1 MTAETLSSLNIK
13 RGAIK
18 RKLTLAQ
25 NALPDLSCLMEIQ
38 ERLTKLRPIYDEFFE
53 IQMQIEDIEI
63 SLNQTSTADQGTT
76 FDKDYHSVLSKL
88 RTLEAQHKPQSQQT
102 TIANSNSN
110 EVNQKSVPVK
120 LPELTLP
127 SFDGSY
133 SDWTSFYDTF
143 SALVD
148 QNTQLSEIHKFH
160 YLKSCLKGNA
170 IKTIESLKVTAENY
184 YIAWSL
190 LQNRY
195 SNQRLIVQEHIFGI
209 LNHNNLNKPSYQEL
223 RKLLDTVSSHL
234 EALNVHDITP
244 QKFRDVTLVAIIS
257 EKLDFV
263 SKREWQSK
271 LTTNLPTWDQLK
283 EFLEKRCE
291 TLETLHLMSN
301 KSVSHDNNSKKVN
314 PKVVANV
321 STNKGKKSN
330 SDNNKILTCPCCSQ
344 NHNLF
349 HCAQFINLTVK
360 DRINLVHSKHLCNN
374 CFRNNHVASTC
385 KSEYRC
391 KMCKEPHNTLLHETL
406 SQTNNNQQP
415 PTVLKINS
423 HQVYFS
429 NVILPTAQVQVFDYF
444 GKKHVFRALLDS
456 GSQLNFVSERVAKLL
471 KLKLQPVVLSVAGI
485 NQSLTNASNVTD
497 IKIQSNYED
506 YNSNLSCVVIPQ
518 ISEFLPCNSFSTANL
533 KFPQH
538 IQLADPTFHV
548 KGAID
553 LLIGAQVFFQLLKP
567 NRESLAQNFLL
578 QETKLG
584 WVVVNSCYNNG
595 QDIAI
600 RNLCHFVQPA
610 LEQMVNKFWELDSF
624 KNETI
629 INQDDALCEKIFAD
643 HHKRSKTGKYVVP
656 LPFKQEK
663 LNLGTSRAGAIK
675 RFKSLECKFRRDKG
689 FKTVYAKVIE
699 DYFRQGHAEQV
710 PANEL
715 DNPCYYLPHH
725 GVTKEESTTTQLR
738 VVFDA
743 SAKTSNQKSL
753 NDLLLI
759 GPKID
764 SDLYSI
770 LLRFREHKVAF
781 TADISQM
788 YRQIQIQPQYYDYQR
803 FVWRFDEISEIQ
815 TYRLKTVT
823 FGVSSAPYLAIRP
836 LHQLASDERHNFPNA
851 YDHITK
857 NMYVDDLLSGSDNT
871 ENALKL
877 KTEIS
882 ECLARGTF
890 SLRKWASNEKSLLPN
905 SVVHTSEI
913 NLDKEGISK
922 TLGIIWNCNS
932 DHIQYRIKLRDV
944 NVVKTKRVVLSLTAQ
959 LFDPLG
965 LIAPVVVT
973 AKIFL
978 QKLWTAKLEWDEKLP
993 NYLENQWDNF
1003 VKTLSDLN
1011 DVIIPRCVIGVQT
1024 PAQVELHGFCDS
1036 SQLAYGAC
1044 IFVKSCDKNGD
1055 IQVRLLTAKS
1065 RVAPI
1070 KTQTL
1075 PRLELCGAVLVSEL
1089 MTEVKK
1095 SLNCEIDNEFY
1106 YTDSTIVLSWLAAS
1120 PNTWTTFVANRVSK
1134 IQTLTNIEN
1143 WTHVPSNSNPADII
1157 SRGCTPKQ
1165 LIDNKLWLNGPTFL
1179 WQNETDHSDN
1189 IKNIIN
1195 PSETEERRRI
1205 VCTKAVIN
1213 NESSELLLK
1222 YSSFKKLINV
1232 IALCFRFYNKI
1243 KGEKITGPL
1252 SVKEIRFSH
1261 NVIVKLVQQ
1270 EAFPDEYNCL
1280 VKNKPLPKSS
1290 PLIKLNPF
1298 LDADSIIRVGGRLVN
1313 ANIFYNKKFP
1323 IVIPKRHHI
1332 TNLIV
1337 EREHL
1342 RRLHAGPQATLAA
1355 IRESYWLLGG
1365 RNTIR
1370 RILHNC
1376 VLCRRASPI
1385 TYEEIMGNLPDARVN
1400 LIRPFRDCGVDYAG
1414 PISIR
1419 EGKGR
1424 GKRSIKAYVCLFI
1437 CLATKAIHLELV
1449 TDCTSSSF
1457 IGAFKRFMS
1466 RRGKPSRMYS
1476 DNATTF
1482 KGSDRELRFIH
1493 QEVIK
1498 SELFKNFISNCAE
1511 NNVEWHF
1518 IPPRSPHVGGIWE
1531 AGIKSMKFHFK
1542 RIIGQSLFTYEEM
1555 YTCLTLIEACLN
1567 SRPITPLSSNPDD
1580 LSPLTPG
1587 HFLIGTALTA
1597 PAESDVTEINI
1608 HRLDQWQKIQQVR
1621 QHFWKRWSRGY
1632 IVELQQRSKWATS
1645 TRPAA
1650 VGDIVIVHED
1660 NIPPL
1665 CWSLGRIEAVQP
1677 GRDGKVRTVSV
1688 RTKSGVV
1695 KRSVHKLSPL
1705 PV

>member
-102 TIANSNSN
+102 TISNPISNSN

-244 QKFRDVTLVAIIS
+244 QMFRDVTLVAIIS

-271 LTTNLPTWDQLK
+271 LTTNLPPTWDQLK

-374 CFRNNHVASTC
+374 CFRDNHVASTC

-391 KMCKEPHNTLLHETL
+391 KICKESHNTLLHETL
-406 SQTNNNQQP
+406 SQRNNNQQP

-429 NVILPTAQVQVFDYF
+429 NVILPTAQVQVYDHW

-629 INQDDALCEKIFAD
+629 INQDEALCEKIFAD

-663 LNLGTSRAGAIK
+663 RNLGTSRAGAIK

-759 GPKID
+759 GPKIQ

-770 LLRFREHKVAF
+770 LLRFREHVAF
-781 TADISQM
+781 T
-788 YRQIQIQPQYYDYQR
+788 
-803 FVWRFDEISEIQ
+803 
-815 TYRLKTVT
+815 
-823 FGVSSAPYLAIRP
+823 
-836 LHQLASDERHNFPNA
+836 
-851 YDHITK
+851 
-857 NMYVDDLLSGSDNT
+857 
-871 ENALKL
+871 
-877 KTEIS
+877 
-882 ECLARGTF
+882 
-890 SLRKWASNEKSLLPN
+890 
-905 SVVHTSEI
+905 
-913 NLDKEGISK
+913 
-922 TLGIIWNCNS
+922 
-932 DHIQYRIKLRDV
+932 
-944 NVVKTKRVVLSLTAQ
+944 
-959 LFDPLG
+959 
-965 LIAPVVVT
+965 
-973 AKIFL
+973 
-978 QKLWTAKLEWDEKLP
+978 
-993 NYLENQWDNF
+993 
-1003 VKTLSDLN
+1003 
-1011 DVIIPRCVIGVQT
+1011 
-1024 PAQVELHGFCDS
+1024 
-1036 SQLAYGAC
+1036 
-1044 IFVKSCDKNGD
+1044 
-1055 IQVRLLTAKS
+1055 
-1065 RVAPI
+1065 
-1070 KTQTL
+1070 
-1075 PRLELCGAVLVSEL
+1075 
-1089 MTEVKK
+1089 
-1095 SLNCEIDNEFY
+1095 
-1106 YTDSTIVLSWLAAS
+1106 
-1120 PNTWTTFVANRVSK
+1120 
-1134 IQTLTNIEN
+1134 
-1143 WTHVPSNSNPADII
+1143 ADII

-1195 PSETEERRRI
+1195 PSETEERSRI

-1213 NESSELLLK
+1213 DESSELLLK
-1222 YSSFKKLINV
+1222 YSSFKKLINI

-1243 KGEKITGPL
+1243 KGEKITEPL

-1342 RRLHAGPQATLAA
+1342 RQLHAGPQATLAA

-1493 QEVIK
+1493 QEVTK

-1567 SRPITPLSSNPDD
+1567 SRPITSLSSNPDD

-1597 PAESDVTEINI
+1597 PAEPVVTEINI

-1621 QHFWKRWSRGY
+1621 QHFWKRWSREY

>member
-1 MTAETLSSLNIK
+1 
-13 RGAIK
+13 
-18 RKLTLAQ
+18 
-25 NALPDLSCLMEIQ
+25 
-38 ERLTKLRPIYDEFFE
+38 
-53 IQMQIEDIEI
+53 MQIEDIEI
-63 SLNQTSTADQGTT
+63 SLNQASTADQGTT

-102 TIANSNSN
+102 TISNPISNSN
-110 EVNQKSVPVK
+110 EVNQKSIPVK

-160 YLKSCLKGNA
+160 YLKSCLEGNA

-271 LTTNLPTWDQLK
+271 LTANLPTWDQLK

-301 KSVSHDNNSKKVN
+301 KCVSHDNNSKKVN

-321 STNKGKKSN
+321 STNKVKKSN
-330 SDNNKILTCPCCSQ
+330 SDNNKIITCPCCSQ

-374 CFRNNHVASTC
+374 CFRDNHLASTC

-391 KMCKEPHNTLLHETL
+391 KICKESHNTLLHETL

-423 HQVYFS
+423 YQVYFS
-429 NVILPTAQVQVFDYF
+429 NVILPTAQVQFYDHF
-444 GKKHVFRALLDS
+444 GNKHVFRALLDS
-456 GSQLNFVSERVAKLL
+456 GSQLNFVSERVARLL

-518 ISEFLPCNSFSTANL
+518 ISEFLPCNSFSTTNL

-567 NRESLAQNFLL
+567 NRQSLAQNFLL

-663 LNLGTSRAGAIK
+663 RNLGTSRTGAIK

-699 DYFRQGHAEQV
+699 DYFRRGHAEQV

-759 GPKID
+759 GPKIQ

-770 LLRFREHKVAF
+770 LLPFREHVAF
-781 TADISQM
+781 T
-788 YRQIQIQPQYYDYQR
+788 
-803 FVWRFDEISEIQ
+803 
-815 TYRLKTVT
+815 
-823 FGVSSAPYLAIRP
+823 
-836 LHQLASDERHNFPNA
+836 
-851 YDHITK
+851 
-857 NMYVDDLLSGSDNT
+857 
-871 ENALKL
+871 
-877 KTEIS
+877 
-882 ECLARGTF
+882 
-890 SLRKWASNEKSLLPN
+890 
-905 SVVHTSEI
+905 
-913 NLDKEGISK
+913 
-922 TLGIIWNCNS
+922 
-932 DHIQYRIKLRDV
+932 
-944 NVVKTKRVVLSLTAQ
+944 
-959 LFDPLG
+959 
-965 LIAPVVVT
+965 
-973 AKIFL
+973 
-978 QKLWTAKLEWDEKLP
+978 
-993 NYLENQWDNF
+993 
-1003 VKTLSDLN
+1003 
-1011 DVIIPRCVIGVQT
+1011 
-1024 PAQVELHGFCDS
+1024 
-1036 SQLAYGAC
+1036 
-1044 IFVKSCDKNGD
+1044 
-1055 IQVRLLTAKS
+1055 
-1065 RVAPI
+1065 
-1070 KTQTL
+1070 
-1075 PRLELCGAVLVSEL
+1075 
-1089 MTEVKK
+1089 
-1095 SLNCEIDNEFY
+1095 
-1106 YTDSTIVLSWLAAS
+1106 
-1120 PNTWTTFVANRVSK
+1120 
-1134 IQTLTNIEN
+1134 
-1143 WTHVPSNSNPADII
+1143 ADII

-1179 WQNETDHSDN
+1179 WQNETEHSDN

-1195 PSETEERRRI
+1195 LSETEERRRI
-1205 VCTKAVIN
+1205 VCTKAVIHN
-1213 NESSELLLK
+1213 KSSELLLK
-1222 YSSFKKLINV
+1222 YSSFKKLINA

-1261 NVIVKLVQQ
+1261 NVIAKLVQQ

-1298 LDADSIIRVGGRLVN
+1298 LDAESIIRVGGRLVN

-1342 RRLHAGPQATLAA
+1342 RQLHAGPQATLAA

-1457 IGAFKRFMS
+1457 IRAFKRFMS

-1498 SELFKNFISNCAE
+1498 SELFKNFILDCAE

-1597 PAESDVTEINI
+1597 PAESDVTKINI

-1621 QHFWKRWSRGY
+1621 QHFWKRWSREY

-1665 CWSLGRIEAVQP
+1665 CWSLGRIETVHP

>member
-88 RTLEAQHKPQSQQT
+88 RTLEAQHKPQGQQT
-102 TIANSNSN
+102 TISNPISNSN

-271 LTTNLPTWDQLK
+271 LTANLPTWDQLK

-330 SDNNKILTCPCCSQ
+330 SGNNKILTCPCCSQ

-360 DRINLVHSKHLCNN
+360 DRINLVHSKRLCNN
-374 CFRNNHVASTC
+374 CFRDNHVASTC

-391 KMCKEPHNTLLHETL
+391 KICKESHNTLLHETL

-429 NVILPTAQVQVFDYF
+429 NVILPTAQVQVYDHF
-444 GKKHVFRALLDS
+444 GKTHVFRALLDS

-584 WVVVNSCYNNG
+584 WVVVNSCYNNR

-600 RNLCHFVQPA
+600 RGSCHFVQPIP
-610 LEQMVNKFWELDSF
+610 EQMVHKFRRLDSF

-663 LNLGTSRAGAIK
+663 RNLGTSRAGAIK

-699 DYFRQGHAEQV
+699 DYFRQEHAEQV

-715 DNPCYYLPHH
+715 DNRCYYLPHH

-759 GPKID
+759 GPKIQ
-764 SDLYSI
+764 SHLYSI
-770 LLRFREHKVAF
+770 LLPFREHVAF
-781 TADISQM
+781 T
-788 YRQIQIQPQYYDYQR
+788 
-803 FVWRFDEISEIQ
+803 
-815 TYRLKTVT
+815 
-823 FGVSSAPYLAIRP
+823 
-836 LHQLASDERHNFPNA
+836 
-851 YDHITK
+851 
-857 NMYVDDLLSGSDNT
+857 
-871 ENALKL
+871 
-877 KTEIS
+877 
-882 ECLARGTF
+882 
-890 SLRKWASNEKSLLPN
+890 
-905 SVVHTSEI
+905 
-913 NLDKEGISK
+913 
-922 TLGIIWNCNS
+922 
-932 DHIQYRIKLRDV
+932 
-944 NVVKTKRVVLSLTAQ
+944 
-959 LFDPLG
+959 
-965 LIAPVVVT
+965 
-973 AKIFL
+973 
-978 QKLWTAKLEWDEKLP
+978 
-993 NYLENQWDNF
+993 
-1003 VKTLSDLN
+1003 
-1011 DVIIPRCVIGVQT
+1011 
-1024 PAQVELHGFCDS
+1024 
-1036 SQLAYGAC
+1036 
-1044 IFVKSCDKNGD
+1044 
-1055 IQVRLLTAKS
+1055 
-1065 RVAPI
+1065 
-1070 KTQTL
+1070 
-1075 PRLELCGAVLVSEL
+1075 
-1089 MTEVKK
+1089 
-1095 SLNCEIDNEFY
+1095 
-1106 YTDSTIVLSWLAAS
+1106 
-1120 PNTWTTFVANRVSK
+1120 
-1134 IQTLTNIEN
+1134 
-1143 WTHVPSNSNPADII
+1143 ADII

-1195 PSETEERRRI
+1195 PSETKERRRI

-1222 YSSFKKLINV
+1222 YSSFKKFINV

-1270 EAFPDEYNCL
+1270 EAFPDEYNCV

-1342 RRLHAGPQATLAA
+1342 RQLHAGPQATLAA

-1621 QHFWKRWSRGY
+1621 QHFWKRWSREY

>member
-102 TIANSNSN
+102 TISNPISNSN

-429 NVILPTAQVQVFDYF
+429 NVILPTAQVQVYDHF
-444 GKKHVFRALLDS
+444 GKTHVFRALLDS

-663 LNLGTSRAGAIK
+663 RNLGTSRAGAIK

-759 GPKID
+759 GPKIQ
-764 SDLYSI
+764 SHLYSI
-770 LLRFREHKVAF
+770 LLPFREHVAF
-781 TADISQM
+781 T
-788 YRQIQIQPQYYDYQR
+788 
-803 FVWRFDEISEIQ
+803 
-815 TYRLKTVT
+815 
-823 FGVSSAPYLAIRP
+823 
-836 LHQLASDERHNFPNA
+836 
-851 YDHITK
+851 
-857 NMYVDDLLSGSDNT
+857 
-871 ENALKL
+871 
-877 KTEIS
+877 
-882 ECLARGTF
+882 
-890 SLRKWASNEKSLLPN
+890 
-905 SVVHTSEI
+905 
-913 NLDKEGISK
+913 
-922 TLGIIWNCNS
+922 
-932 DHIQYRIKLRDV
+932 
-944 NVVKTKRVVLSLTAQ
+944 
-959 LFDPLG
+959 
-965 LIAPVVVT
+965 
-973 AKIFL
+973 
-978 QKLWTAKLEWDEKLP
+978 
-993 NYLENQWDNF
+993 
-1003 VKTLSDLN
+1003 
-1011 DVIIPRCVIGVQT
+1011 
-1024 PAQVELHGFCDS
+1024 
-1036 SQLAYGAC
+1036 
-1044 IFVKSCDKNGD
+1044 
-1055 IQVRLLTAKS
+1055 
-1065 RVAPI
+1065 
-1070 KTQTL
+1070 
-1075 PRLELCGAVLVSEL
+1075 
-1089 MTEVKK
+1089 
-1095 SLNCEIDNEFY
+1095 
-1106 YTDSTIVLSWLAAS
+1106 
-1120 PNTWTTFVANRVSK
+1120 
-1134 IQTLTNIEN
+1134 
-1143 WTHVPSNSNPADII
+1143 ADII

-1342 RRLHAGPQATLAA
+1342 RQLHAGPQATLAA

-1567 SRPITPLSSNPDD
+1567 SRPITPLSSNSDD

-1621 QHFWKRWSRGY
+1621 QHFWKRWSREY

-1665 CWSLGRIEAVQP
+1665 CWSLGRIEAVHP

>member
-102 TIANSNSN
+102 TISNPISNSN

-271 LTTNLPTWDQLK
+271 LTANLPTWDQLK

-360 DRINLVHSKHLCNN
+360 DRINLVHSKRLCNN
-374 CFRNNHVASTC
+374 CFRDNHVASTC

-391 KMCKEPHNTLLHETL
+391 KICKESHNTLLHETL

-429 NVILPTAQVQVFDYF
+429 NVILPTAQVQVYDHF
-444 GKKHVFRALLDS
+444 GKTHVFRALLDS

-643 HHKRSKTGKYVVP
+643 HQKRSKTGKYLVP

-663 LNLGTSRAGAIK
+663 RNLGTSRAGAIK
-675 RFKSLECKFRRDKG
+675 RFKSLECKFRRGKG

-759 GPKID
+759 GPKIQ

-823 FGVSSAPYLAIRP
+823 FGVSSAPYLAIRT

-851 YDHITK
+851 YDHIMK

-905 SVVHTSEI
+905 
-913 NLDKEGISK
+913 
-922 TLGIIWNCNS
+922 
-932 DHIQYRIKLRDV
+932 
-944 NVVKTKRVVLSLTAQ
+944 
-959 LFDPLG
+959 
-965 LIAPVVVT
+965 
-973 AKIFL
+973 
-978 QKLWTAKLEWDEKLP
+978 
-993 NYLENQWDNF
+993 
-1003 VKTLSDLN
+1003 
-1011 DVIIPRCVIGVQT
+1011 
-1024 PAQVELHGFCDS
+1024 
-1036 SQLAYGAC
+1036 
-1044 IFVKSCDKNGD
+1044 
-1055 IQVRLLTAKS
+1055 
-1065 RVAPI
+1065 
-1070 KTQTL
+1070 
-1075 PRLELCGAVLVSEL
+1075 
-1089 MTEVKK
+1089 
-1095 SLNCEIDNEFY
+1095 
-1106 YTDSTIVLSWLAAS
+1106 
-1120 PNTWTTFVANRVSK
+1120 
-1134 IQTLTNIEN
+1134 
-1143 WTHVPSNSNPADII
+1143 
-1157 SRGCTPKQ
+1157 
-1165 LIDNKLWLNGPTFL
+1165 
-1179 WQNETDHSDN
+1179 
-1189 IKNIIN
+1189 
-1195 PSETEERRRI
+1195 
-1205 VCTKAVIN
+1205 
-1213 NESSELLLK
+1213 
-1222 YSSFKKLINV
+1222 
-1232 IALCFRFYNKI
+1232 
-1243 KGEKITGPL
+1243 
-1252 SVKEIRFSH
+1252 
-1261 NVIVKLVQQ
+1261 
-1270 EAFPDEYNCL
+1270 
-1280 VKNKPLPKSS
+1280 
-1290 PLIKLNPF
+1290 
-1298 LDADSIIRVGGRLVN
+1298 
-1313 ANIFYNKKFP
+1313 P

-1342 RRLHAGPQATLAA
+1342 RQLHAGPQATLAA
-1355 IRESYWLLGG
+1355 IRESYWLLGD

-1621 QHFWKRWSRGY
+1621 QHFWKRWSREY

>member
-102 TIANSNSN
+102 TISNPISNSN

-271 LTTNLPTWDQLK
+271 LTANLPTWDQLK

-330 SDNNKILTCPCCSQ
+330 SGNNKILTCPCCSQ

-360 DRINLVHSKHLCNN
+360 DRINLVHSKRLCNN
-374 CFRNNHVASTC
+374 CFRDNHVASTC

-391 KMCKEPHNTLLHETL
+391 KICKESHNTLLHETL

-429 NVILPTAQVQVFDYF
+429 NVILPTAQVQVYDHF
-444 GKKHVFRALLDS
+444 GKTHVFRALLDS

-643 HHKRSKTGKYVVP
+643 HHKRSKTGKYLVP

-663 LNLGTSRAGAIK
+663 RNLGTSRAGAIK

-759 GPKID
+759 GPKIQ

-788 YRQIQIQPQYYDYQR
+788 YRQIQIQPQ
-803 FVWRFDEISEIQ
+803 
-815 TYRLKTVT
+815 
-823 FGVSSAPYLAIRP
+823 
-836 LHQLASDERHNFPNA
+836 
-851 YDHITK
+851 
-857 NMYVDDLLSGSDNT
+857 
-871 ENALKL
+871 
-877 KTEIS
+877 
-882 ECLARGTF
+882 
-890 SLRKWASNEKSLLPN
+890 
-905 SVVHTSEI
+905 
-913 NLDKEGISK
+913 
-922 TLGIIWNCNS
+922 
-932 DHIQYRIKLRDV
+932 
-944 NVVKTKRVVLSLTAQ
+944 
-959 LFDPLG
+959 
-965 LIAPVVVT
+965 
-973 AKIFL
+973 
-978 QKLWTAKLEWDEKLP
+978 
-993 NYLENQWDNF
+993 
-1003 VKTLSDLN
+1003 
-1011 DVIIPRCVIGVQT
+1011 
-1024 PAQVELHGFCDS
+1024 
-1036 SQLAYGAC
+1036 
-1044 IFVKSCDKNGD
+1044 
-1055 IQVRLLTAKS
+1055 
-1065 RVAPI
+1065 
-1070 KTQTL
+1070 
-1075 PRLELCGAVLVSEL
+1075 
-1089 MTEVKK
+1089 
-1095 SLNCEIDNEFY
+1095 
-1106 YTDSTIVLSWLAAS
+1106 
-1120 PNTWTTFVANRVSK
+1120 
-1134 IQTLTNIEN
+1134 
-1143 WTHVPSNSNPADII
+1143 
-1157 SRGCTPKQ
+1157 
-1165 LIDNKLWLNGPTFL
+1165 
-1179 WQNETDHSDN
+1179 
-1189 IKNIIN
+1189 
-1195 PSETEERRRI
+1195 
-1205 VCTKAVIN
+1205 
-1213 NESSELLLK
+1213 
-1222 YSSFKKLINV
+1222 
-1232 IALCFRFYNKI
+1232 
-1243 KGEKITGPL
+1243 
-1252 SVKEIRFSH
+1252 
-1261 NVIVKLVQQ
+1261 
-1270 EAFPDEYNCL
+1270 
-1280 VKNKPLPKSS
+1280 
-1290 PLIKLNPF
+1290 
-1298 LDADSIIRVGGRLVN
+1298 
-1313 ANIFYNKKFP
+1313 
-1323 IVIPKRHHI
+1323 
-1332 TNLIV
+1332 
-1337 EREHL
+1337 
-1342 RRLHAGPQATLAA
+1342 
-1355 IRESYWLLGG
+1355 
-1365 RNTIR
+1365 
-1370 RILHNC
+1370 
-1376 VLCRRASPI
+1376 
-1385 TYEEIMGNLPDARVN
+1385 
-1400 LIRPFRDCGVDYAG
+1400 
-1414 PISIR
+1414 
-1419 EGKGR
+1419 
-1424 GKRSIKAYVCLFI
+1424 
-1437 CLATKAIHLELV
+1437 
-1449 TDCTSSSF
+1449 
-1457 IGAFKRFMS
+1457 
-1466 RRGKPSRMYS
+1466 
-1476 DNATTF
+1476 
-1482 KGSDRELRFIH
+1482 
-1493 QEVIK
+1493 
-1498 SELFKNFISNCAE
+1498 
-1511 NNVEWHF
+1511 
-1518 IPPRSPHVGGIWE
+1518 
-1531 AGIKSMKFHFK
+1531 
-1542 RIIGQSLFTYEEM
+1542 
-1555 YTCLTLIEACLN
+1555 
-1567 SRPITPLSSNPDD
+1567 
-1580 LSPLTPG
+1580 
-1587 HFLIGTALTA
+1587 
-1597 PAESDVTEINI
+1597 
-1608 HRLDQWQKIQQVR
+1608 
-1621 QHFWKRWSRGY
+1621 
-1632 IVELQQRSKWATS
+1632 
-1645 TRPAA
+1645 
-1650 VGDIVIVHED
+1650 
-1660 NIPPL
+1660 
-1665 CWSLGRIEAVQP
+1665 
-1677 GRDGKVRTVSV
+1677 
-1688 RTKSGVV
+1688 
-1695 KRSVHKLSPL
+1695 
-1705 PV
+1705 

>member
-63 SLNQTSTADQGTT
+63 SLNQASTADQGTT

-102 TIANSNSN
+102 TISNPISNSN

-127 SFDGSY
+127 SFNGSY

-271 LTTNLPTWDQLK
+271 LTANLPTWDQLK

-291 TLETLHLMSN
+291 TLETLHLMSD

-360 DRINLVHSKHLCNN
+360 DRINLVHSKRLCNN
-374 CFRNNHVASTC
+374 CFRDNHVASTC

-391 KMCKEPHNTLLHETL
+391 KICKESHNTLLHETL

-429 NVILPTAQVQVFDYF
+429 NVILPTAQVQVYDHF
-444 GKKHVFRALLDS
+444 GKTHVFRALLDS

-643 HHKRSKTGKYVVP
+643 HHKRSKTGKYLVP

-663 LNLGTSRAGAIK
+663 RNLGTSRAGAIK

-759 GPKID
+759 GPKIQ
-764 SDLYSI
+764 SHLYSI
-770 LLRFREHKVAF
+770 LLPFREHVAF
-781 TADISQM
+781 T
-788 YRQIQIQPQYYDYQR
+788 
-803 FVWRFDEISEIQ
+803 
-815 TYRLKTVT
+815 
-823 FGVSSAPYLAIRP
+823 
-836 LHQLASDERHNFPNA
+836 
-851 YDHITK
+851 
-857 NMYVDDLLSGSDNT
+857 
-871 ENALKL
+871 
-877 KTEIS
+877 
-882 ECLARGTF
+882 
-890 SLRKWASNEKSLLPN
+890 
-905 SVVHTSEI
+905 
-913 NLDKEGISK
+913 
-922 TLGIIWNCNS
+922 
-932 DHIQYRIKLRDV
+932 
-944 NVVKTKRVVLSLTAQ
+944 
-959 LFDPLG
+959 
-965 LIAPVVVT
+965 
-973 AKIFL
+973 
-978 QKLWTAKLEWDEKLP
+978 
-993 NYLENQWDNF
+993 
-1003 VKTLSDLN
+1003 
-1011 DVIIPRCVIGVQT
+1011 
-1024 PAQVELHGFCDS
+1024 
-1036 SQLAYGAC
+1036 
-1044 IFVKSCDKNGD
+1044 
-1055 IQVRLLTAKS
+1055 
-1065 RVAPI
+1065 
-1070 KTQTL
+1070 
-1075 PRLELCGAVLVSEL
+1075 
-1089 MTEVKK
+1089 
-1095 SLNCEIDNEFY
+1095 
-1106 YTDSTIVLSWLAAS
+1106 
-1120 PNTWTTFVANRVSK
+1120 
-1134 IQTLTNIEN
+1134 
-1143 WTHVPSNSNPADII
+1143 ADII

-1342 RRLHAGPQATLAA
+1342 RQLHAGPQATLAA

-1621 QHFWKRWSRGY
+1621 QHFWKRWSREY

>member
-1 MTAETLSSLNIK
+1 MSI
-13 RGAIK
+13 
-18 RKLTLAQ
+18 LTNKMPNLPE
-25 NALPDLSCLMEIQ
+25 NAKVLI
-38 ERLTKLRPIYDEFFE
+38 
-53 IQMQIEDIEI
+53 
-63 SLNQTSTADQGTT
+63 
-76 FDKDYHSVLSKL
+76 LSKL
-88 RTLEAQHKPQSQQT
+88 QE
-102 TIANSNSN
+102 
-110 EVNQKSVPVK
+110 
-120 LPELTLP
+120 
-127 SFDGSY
+127 G
-133 SDWTSFYDTF
+133 
-143 SALVD
+143 
-148 QNTQLSEIHKFH
+148 
-160 YLKSCLKGNA
+160 
-170 IKTIESLKVTAENY
+170 
-184 YIAWSL
+184 WSI
-190 LQNRY
+190 R
-195 SNQRLIVQEHIFGI
+195 
-209 LNHNNLNKPSYQEL
+209 
-223 RKLLDTVSSHL
+223 
-234 EALNVHDITP
+234 
-244 QKFRDVTLVAIIS
+244 
-257 EKLDFV
+257 
-263 SKREWQSK
+263 
-271 LTTNLPTWDQLK
+271 
-283 EFLEKRCE
+283 
-291 TLETLHLMSN
+291 
-301 KSVSHDNNSKKVN
+301 
-314 PKVVANV
+314 
-321 STNKGKKSN
+321 
-330 SDNNKILTCPCCSQ
+330 
-344 NHNLF
+344 
-349 HCAQFINLTVK
+349 
-360 DRINLVHSKHLCNN
+360 
-374 CFRNNHVASTC
+374 
-385 KSEYRC
+385 
-391 KMCKEPHNTLLHETL
+391 
-406 SQTNNNQQP
+406 
-415 PTVLKINS
+415 
-423 HQVYFS
+423 
-429 NVILPTAQVQVFDYF
+429 
-444 GKKHVFRALLDS
+444 
-456 GSQLNFVSERVAKLL
+456 RVA
-471 KLKLQPVVLSVAGI
+471 Q
-485 NQSLTNASNVTD
+485 
-497 IKIQSNYED
+497 
-506 YNSNLSCVVIPQ
+506 
-518 ISEFLPCNSFSTANL
+518 
-533 KFPQH
+533 
-538 IQLADPTFHV
+538 
-548 KGAID
+548 
-553 LLIGAQVFFQLLKP
+553 
-567 NRESLAQNFLL
+567 
-578 QETKLG
+578 
-584 WVVVNSCYNNG
+584 YNN
-595 QDIAI
+595 IAKGTMHRI
-600 RNLCHFVQPA
+600 
-610 LEQMVNKFWELDSF
+610 EQTIFWCL
-624 KNETI
+624 
-629 INQDDALCEKIFAD
+629 
-643 HHKRSKTGKYVVP
+643 
-656 LPFKQEK
+656 
-663 LNLGTSRAGAIK
+663 
-675 RFKSLECKFRRDKG
+675 
-689 FKTVYAKVIE
+689 
-699 DYFRQGHAEQV
+699 
-710 PANEL
+710 
-715 DNPCYYLPHH
+715 
-725 GVTKEESTTTQLR
+725 
-738 VVFDA
+738 
-743 SAKTSNQKSL
+743 
-753 NDLLLI
+753 
-759 GPKID
+759 
-764 SDLYSI
+764 DLYSI

-823 FGVSSAPYLAIRP
+823 FGVSSAPYLAIRT

-851 YDHITK
+851 YDHIMK

-993 NYLENQWDNF
+993 NYLENQWDTF

-1024 PAQVELHGFCDS
+1024 PTQVELHGFCDS
-1036 SQLAYGAC
+1036 SQLAYGAS
-1044 IFVKSCDKNGD
+1044 IFVKSFNKNGD

-1120 PNTWTTFVANRVSK
+1120 PN
-1134 IQTLTNIEN
+1134 
-1143 WTHVPSNSNPADII
+1143 
-1157 SRGCTPKQ
+1157 
-1165 LIDNKLWLNGPTFL
+1165 
-1179 WQNETDHSDN
+1179 
-1189 IKNIIN
+1189 
-1195 PSETEERRRI
+1195 
-1205 VCTKAVIN
+1205 
-1213 NESSELLLK
+1213 
-1222 YSSFKKLINV
+1222 
-1232 IALCFRFYNKI
+1232 
-1243 KGEKITGPL
+1243 
-1252 SVKEIRFSH
+1252 
-1261 NVIVKLVQQ
+1261 
-1270 EAFPDEYNCL
+1270 
-1280 VKNKPLPKSS
+1280 
-1290 PLIKLNPF
+1290 
-1298 LDADSIIRVGGRLVN
+1298 
-1313 ANIFYNKKFP
+1313 
-1323 IVIPKRHHI
+1323 
-1332 TNLIV
+1332 
-1337 EREHL
+1337 
-1342 RRLHAGPQATLAA
+1342 
-1355 IRESYWLLGG
+1355 
-1365 RNTIR
+1365 
-1370 RILHNC
+1370 
-1376 VLCRRASPI
+1376 

-1621 QHFWKRWSRGY
+1621 QHFWKRWSREY

>member
-63 SLNQTSTADQGTT
+63 SLNQASTADQGTT

-102 TIANSNSN
+102 TISNPISNSN

-127 SFDGSY
+127 SFDASY

-257 EKLDFV
+257 EKLDSV

-271 LTTNLPTWDQLK
+271 LTANLPTWDQLK

-360 DRINLVHSKHLCNN
+360 DRINLVHSKRLCNN
-374 CFRNNHVASTC
+374 CFRDNHVASTC

-391 KMCKEPHNTLLHETL
+391 KICKESHNTLLHETL

-429 NVILPTAQVQVFDYF
+429 NVILPTAQVQVYDHF
-444 GKKHVFRALLDS
+444 GKTHVFRALLDS

-643 HHKRSKTGKYVVP
+643 HHKRSKTGKYLVP

-663 LNLGTSRAGAIK
+663 RNLGTSRAGAIK
-675 RFKSLECKFRRDKG
+675 RFKSLECKFKRDKG

-699 DYFRQGHAEQV
+699 YYFRQGHAEQV

-759 GPKID
+759 GPKIQ

-770 LLRFREHKVAF
+770 LLPFREHVAF
-781 TADISQM
+781 TADI
-788 YRQIQIQPQYYDYQR
+788 
-803 FVWRFDEISEIQ
+803 
-815 TYRLKTVT
+815 
-823 FGVSSAPYLAIRP
+823 
-836 LHQLASDERHNFPNA
+836 
-851 YDHITK
+851 
-857 NMYVDDLLSGSDNT
+857 
-871 ENALKL
+871 
-877 KTEIS
+877 
-882 ECLARGTF
+882 
-890 SLRKWASNEKSLLPN
+890 
-905 SVVHTSEI
+905 
-913 NLDKEGISK
+913 
-922 TLGIIWNCNS
+922 
-932 DHIQYRIKLRDV
+932 
-944 NVVKTKRVVLSLTAQ
+944 
-959 LFDPLG
+959 
-965 LIAPVVVT
+965 
-973 AKIFL
+973 IF
-978 QKLWTAKLEWDEKLP
+978 
-993 NYLENQWDNF
+993 
-1003 VKTLSDLN
+1003 
-1011 DVIIPRCVIGVQT
+1011 
-1024 PAQVELHGFCDS
+1024 
-1036 SQLAYGAC
+1036 
-1044 IFVKSCDKNGD
+1044 
-1055 IQVRLLTAKS
+1055 
-1065 RVAPI
+1065 
-1070 KTQTL
+1070 
-1075 PRLELCGAVLVSEL
+1075 
-1089 MTEVKK
+1089 
-1095 SLNCEIDNEFY
+1095 
-1106 YTDSTIVLSWLAAS
+1106 
-1120 PNTWTTFVANRVSK
+1120 
-1134 IQTLTNIEN
+1134 
-1143 WTHVPSNSNPADII
+1143 
-1157 SRGCTPKQ
+1157 RGCTPKQ

-1342 RRLHAGPQATLAA
+1342 RQLHAGPQATLAA

-1621 QHFWKRWSRGY
+1621 QHFWKRWSREY

>member
-1 MTAETLSSLNIK
+1 
-13 RGAIK
+13 
-18 RKLTLAQ
+18 
-25 NALPDLSCLMEIQ
+25 
-38 ERLTKLRPIYDEFFE
+38 
-53 IQMQIEDIEI
+53 
-63 SLNQTSTADQGTT
+63 
-76 FDKDYHSVLSKL
+76 
-88 RTLEAQHKPQSQQT
+88 
-102 TIANSNSN
+102 
-110 EVNQKSVPVK
+110 
-120 LPELTLP
+120 
-127 SFDGSY
+127 
-133 SDWTSFYDTF
+133 
-143 SALVD
+143 
-148 QNTQLSEIHKFH
+148 
-160 YLKSCLKGNA
+160 
-170 IKTIESLKVTAENY
+170 
-184 YIAWSL
+184 
-190 LQNRY
+190 
-195 SNQRLIVQEHIFGI
+195 
-209 LNHNNLNKPSYQEL
+209 
-223 RKLLDTVSSHL
+223 
-234 EALNVHDITP
+234 
-244 QKFRDVTLVAIIS
+244 
-257 EKLDFV
+257 
-263 SKREWQSK
+263 
-271 LTTNLPTWDQLK
+271 
-283 EFLEKRCE
+283 
-291 TLETLHLMSN
+291 MSN

-444 GKKHVFRALLDS
+444 GKTHVFRALLDS

-485 NQSLTNASNVTD
+485 NQSLTNASTVTD

-643 HHKRSKTGKYVVP
+643 HHKRSKTGKYLVP

-663 LNLGTSRAGAIK
+663 RNLGTSRAGAIK

-759 GPKID
+759 GPKIQ

-823 FGVSSAPYLAIRP
+823 FGVSSAPYLAIRT

-851 YDHITK
+851 YDHIMK
-857 NMYVDDLLSGSDNT
+857 NMYVDGLLSGSDNT

-1095 SLNCEIDNEFY
+1095 SLN
-1106 YTDSTIVLSWLAAS
+1106 
-1120 PNTWTTFVANRVSK
+1120 
-1134 IQTLTNIEN
+1134 
-1143 WTHVPSNSNPADII
+1143 
-1157 SRGCTPKQ
+1157 
-1165 LIDNKLWLNGPTFL
+1165 
-1179 WQNETDHSDN
+1179 
-1189 IKNIIN
+1189 
-1195 PSETEERRRI
+1195 
-1205 VCTKAVIN
+1205 
-1213 NESSELLLK
+1213 
-1222 YSSFKKLINV
+1222 
-1232 IALCFRFYNKI
+1232 
-1243 KGEKITGPL
+1243 
-1252 SVKEIRFSH
+1252 
-1261 NVIVKLVQQ
+1261 
-1270 EAFPDEYNCL
+1270 
-1280 VKNKPLPKSS
+1280 

-1342 RRLHAGPQATLAA
+1342 RQLHAGPQATLAA

-1621 QHFWKRWSRGY
+1621 QHFWKRWSREY